1 MICPKCNYILSD
13 KTLVCIK
20 CGYVLNYT
28 QPDGK
33 DLYDMVLKRINEGS
47 NAILS
52 DRALREYGVS
62 KEQGWLLLET
72 VGNIVLKGIYKGNI
86 GYLYDEFLHFGYEMD
101 FVPSQYE
108 YVNPANSVIEYRL
121 REKGESIAYKKKNMQ
136 CPRCTS
142 SNLKIDR
149 ISALF
154 NGGFRWKH
162 HCRNCGYMWKVK

>member
-13 KTLVCIK
+13 KTLVCVK
-20 CGYVLNYT
+20 CGYVMNYT

-62 KEQGWLLLET
+62 KEQSWLLWET
-72 VGNIVLKGIYKGNI
+72 IGNIVLKGVYKGNVN
-86 GYLYDEFLHFGYEMD
+86 YLYDEFLRYGYEMG
-101 FVPSQYE
+101 FTPSKDE
-108 YVNPANSVIEYRL
+108 YVNPANSVIVNRL

-136 CPRCTS
+136 CPRCAS
-142 SNLKIDR
+142 SNLQIDR
-149 ISALF
+149 IITLF
-154 NGGFRWKH
+154 NTEFKWKH
-162 HCRNCGYMWKVK
+162 HCRSCGYTWKAK